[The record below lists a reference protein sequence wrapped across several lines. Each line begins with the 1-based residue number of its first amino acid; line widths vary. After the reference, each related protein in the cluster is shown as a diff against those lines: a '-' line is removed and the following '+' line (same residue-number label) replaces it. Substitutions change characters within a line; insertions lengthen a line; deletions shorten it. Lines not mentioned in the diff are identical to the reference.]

1 MLKYILS
8 ILVTAL
14 MAFVAGIYMPWW
26 GIAVAA
32 FLVSAAIPQK
42 PAFSFLSGFLGVF
55 LLWEVLA
62 WWIDNKNNGILSQR
76 VAILFKL
83 GNSSVLLIVIT
94 SVIGALVAGFAAL
107 AGSYLQETDLSCS
120 PSGDC
125 LARQTEN
132 QFLIFP
138 L

>member
-8 ILVTAL
+8 ILVTAVV
-14 MAFVAGIYMPWW
+14 AFVTGIYMPWW
-26 GIAVAA
+26 GIAIAA

-42 PAFSFLSGFLGVF
+42 PVFSFLSGFLGVF

-76 VAILFKL
+76 VAGLFKL

-107 AGSYLQETDLSCS
+107 AGSYLRRLIYPVPPPETV
-120 PSGDC
+120 
-125 LARQTEN
+125 
-132 QFLIFP
+132 
-138 L
+138 